1 MGVLLFRLRHVPD
14 DEADDIRALLSDND
28 IDFYETSVGSW
39 GISLPA
45 IWLHDEAQLE
55 KARALIDAYQQQR
68 QKSARETYEQQRR
81 KGKHRTIPD
90 KVKEAPVQSIIYLAA
105 VLIILYLTIMP
116 FMRIFR

>member
-14 DEADDIRALLSDND
+14 DEADDIRALLSDNG
-28 IDFYETSVGSW
+28 IDFYETSAGSW

-45 IWLHDEAQLE
+45 IWLHDEAQLD
-55 KARALIDAYQQQR
+55 KAKVLIDAYQQQR
-68 QKSARETYEQQRR
+68 RKNARTQYEQLRQ
-81 KGKHRTIPD
+81 KGKHRTIWT
-90 KVKEAPVQSIIYLAA
+90 KMQEAPLQSIIYLAA